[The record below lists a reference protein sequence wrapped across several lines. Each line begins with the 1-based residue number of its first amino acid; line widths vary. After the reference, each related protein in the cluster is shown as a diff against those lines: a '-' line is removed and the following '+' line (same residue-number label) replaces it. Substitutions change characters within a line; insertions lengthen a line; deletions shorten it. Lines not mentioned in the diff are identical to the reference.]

1 MNQFKEHIVYKF
13 STAILI
19 LALLTP
25 SAVKFFHIFE
35 DHIHEVCKNNQKTHF
50 HEFNLDCECYKFKL
64 STQFSGLQ
72 QIIDFLNL
80 EDNYQSIF
88 GHYQFISSD
97 TFLYF
102 PLRGPPQLV

>member
-50 HEFNLDCECYKFKL
+50 HKVDLDCEFYKFKL
-64 STQFSGLQ
+64 NTQFVFSHNKLQFTNKTENYQPIVLQ
-72 QIIDFLNL
+72 QQFLSDYQNL
-80 EDNYQSIF
+80 HF
-88 GHYQFISSD
+88 SS
-97 TFLYF
+97 
-102 PLRGPPQLV
+102 RGPPQLI